1 MCQQKY
7 EKVYRF
13 INNSI
18 AKNSNLQKEY
28 AKEKNLSQTQ
38 SKEMKRKKTL
48 IVIKS
53 RIKHING

>member
-48 IVIKS
+48 IAD
-53 RIKHING
+53 

>member
-38 SKEMKRKKTL
+38 SKEIKRKKTL
-48 IVIKS
+48 IADQVKN
-53 RIKHING
+53 KTH